1 MHKRKLSLMSFA
13 LAAIAFAFTMDA
25 HAAAL
30 VANGALAHVDLGAQ
44 LVGAITQ
51 HGTGAGL
58 GALGLAGMAIGST
71 ADAQLAKSKLF
82 RIAVEGATTD
92 GRVIE
97 RTWIEQIAANYSR
110 TKYGARV
117 NLEHFRGVL
126 PDGPFKAY
134 GDVLAVEAR
143 ELDGEFKGKLGL
155 YAQIEPT
162 ADLVALTKASQKIYT
177 SCEIDTSFADTK
189 QAYLVGLA
197 VTDSPASLGT
207 EILSFAAQN
216 PAASPF
222 ANRKQT
228 PTNLFTAGHE
238 TTIEFEAEP
247 ETPTL
252 PALLSGVKELLNVLG
267 LAKKKPAA
275 GADDTRFA
283 EMADAVESLAKH
295 AVEQAQASI
304 DNEKRITDL
313 AAQLGTANAQ
323 LVELT
328 QAREADRM
336 AFDELHTQLS
346 TTGNAPSR
354 PLSTGAAARV
364 KTDC

>member
-1 MHKRKLSLMSFA
+1 M
-13 LAAIAFAFTMDA
+13 
-25 HAAAL
+25 
-30 VANGALAHVDLGAQ
+30 
-44 LVGAITQ
+44 
-51 HGTGAGL
+51 
-58 GALGLAGMAIGST
+58 
-71 ADAQLAKSKLF
+71 
-82 RIAVEGATTD
+82 
-92 GRVIE
+92 
-97 RTWIEQIAANYSR
+97 
-110 TKYGARV
+110 

-189 QAYLVGLA
+189 QAYLVGPA

-222 ANRKQT
+222 ANRKQN
-228 PTNLFTAGHE
+228 PTNLFTVAQE

-247 ETPTL
+247 ETSL
-252 PALLSGVKELLNVLG
+252 PSLFVRVKEVLG
-267 LAKKKPAA
+267 LAKKKAA
-275 GADDTRFA
+275 TDDSRFA
-283 EMADAVESLAKH
+283 DVAQAVESLATH
-295 AVEQAQASI
+295 GADQAQALAAS
-304 DNEKRITDL
+304 EARVVEL
-313 AAQLGTANAQ
+313 AAQVAA
-323 LVELT
+323 LT
-328 QAREADRM
+328 QARDADRK

-346 TTGNAPSR
+346 TTSSTPVR
-354 PLSTGAAARV
+354 PFSKGAGATV
-364 KTDC
+364 TTDC